1 MSPVSPC
8 ETASSPAATITRLV
22 VGGSIVS
29 TEGKDSSF
37 SLSPREII
45 PRRGRGRR
53 RPLPDLDLVE
63 RCVSSLCRATRLE
76 RNVRPRSS
84 SLTVESVFLRLIRLN
99 TATHRLELTLHARQ
113 LPHCRFYYPVRL
125 PLSGYDSLV
134 YDLTKEKKKKCNS
147 ALVSTIE
154 NPWMNYPT
162 FPLPRVENRNRV
174 EFISAKIYLLGLYI
188 FGRKGN
194 CRYEDR
200 TNAGARP
207 EYIRPGFVLSPARLR
222 IHRVR

>member
-1 MSPVSPC
+1 MRNGFVPCCYDNAPCRGRFRRIHGRKGLLFLSLSSRDYSPQGKATPARRSRSRRAVYLLPVS
-8 ETASSPAATITRLV
+8 
-22 VGGSIVS
+22 
-29 TEGKDSSF
+29 
-37 SLSPREII
+37 
-45 PRRGRGRR
+45 
-53 RPLPDLDLVE
+53 
-63 RCVSSLCRATRLE
+63 RLE

-113 LPHCRFYYPVRL
+113 LPHYRFYYPVRL

-147 ALVSTIE
+147 PLVSTIE

-188 FGRKGN
+188 RKE
-194 CRYEDR
+194 RK
-200 TNAGARP
+200 
-207 EYIRPGFVLSPARLR
+207 L
-222 IHRVR
+222 

>member
-1 MSPVSPC
+1 MRNGFVPC
-8 ETASSPAATITRLV
+8 CYDNAPCRGRFRRIHGRKGLL
-22 VGGSIVS
+22 
-29 TEGKDSSF
+29 F
-37 SLSPREII
+37 LSLSSRDYSPQGKGKEAT
-45 PRRGRGRR
+45 PARRSRSRR
-53 RPLPDLDLVE
+53 AG
-63 RCVSSLCRATRLE
+63 CVSSLCRATRLE
-76 RNVRPRSS
+76 RNVRSRSS

-125 PLSGYDSLV
+125 PLLGYDSLV

-147 ALVSTIE
+147 PLVSTIE

-162 FPLPRVENRNRV
+162 FPSLAWRIVIEWSLSRR
-174 EFISAKIYLLGLYI
+174 KYLLGLYI

>member
-1 MSPVSPC
+1 MRNGFVPC
-8 ETASSPAATITRLV
+8 CYDNAPCRGRFRRIHGRKGLL
-22 VGGSIVS
+22 
-29 TEGKDSSF
+29 F
-37 SLSPREII
+37 LSLSSRDYSPQGKGEEAT
-45 PRRGRGRR
+45 PARRSRSRR
-53 RPLPDLDLVE
+53 AG
-63 RCVSSLCRATRLE
+63 CVSSLCRATRLE

-134 YDLTKEKKKKCNS
+134 YDLTKEKKKKKCNS
-147 ALVSTIE
+147 PLVSTIE

>member
-1 MSPVSPC
+1 MRNGFVPCCYDNAPCRGRFHRIHGRKGLLFLSLSSRDYSPQGKGKEATPARSRSRRAVYLLPVS
-8 ETASSPAATITRLV
+8 
-22 VGGSIVS
+22 
-29 TEGKDSSF
+29 
-37 SLSPREII
+37 
-45 PRRGRGRR
+45 
-53 RPLPDLDLVE
+53 
-63 RCVSSLCRATRLE
+63 RLE

-134 YDLTKEKKKKCNS
+134 YDLTKEKKKKKCNS
-147 ALVSTIE
+147 PLVSTIE

-188 FGRKGN
+188 RKE
-194 CRYEDR
+194 RK
-200 TNAGARP
+200 
-207 EYIRPGFVLSPARLR
+207 L
-222 IHRVR
+222 

>member
-1 MSPVSPC
+1 MSWAVPSYPRK
-8 ETASSPAATITRLV
+8 ERTPL
-22 VGGSIVS
+22 
-29 TEGKDSSF
+29 
-37 SLSPREII
+37 SLSLLARLFPAGEGEEAT
-45 PRRGRGRR
+45 PARRSRSRR
-53 RPLPDLDLVE
+53 AG
-63 RCVSSLCRATRLE
+63 CVSSLCRATRLE
-76 RNVRPRSS
+76 RNVRPRSF

-147 ALVSTIE
+147 PLVSTVE

-200 TNAGARP
+200 TKCRGQVRV
-207 EYIRPGFVLSPARLR
+207 YSARLCLVSCS
-222 IHRVR
+222 IAYTSGSVMYRVCPGLPRLGR